1 MAKDGNAIINIVR
14 NVTGRVDSSDPLWS
28 NDVILGYINDFL
40 QLIMPQE
47 VRLYENK
54 TWWEF
59 SIDEN
64 SADPY
69 PVDLQAEGFT
79 TIGPLVYIA
88 GFNSNW
94 YQNPAVFFG
103 RWPETQTYTAQ
114 RPVDVLWYNNELVF
128 RGPPDDTYSVKI
140 NAYKVEAEIA
150 EGTNIDNDYFWR
162 YVAYGSAL
170 DIFSDYGELDQYEKY
185 YPVFNRY
192 RSKVVARTN
201 QQLMD
206 SRTLPRF

>member
-1 MAKDGNAIINIVR
+1 MSKDGNDIITIVR
-14 NVTGRVDSSDPLWS
+14 NVTGRVDANDPLWS

-40 QLIMPQE
+40 GLIMPQE

-69 PVDLQAEGFT
+69 PVDLTTLGYT
-79 TIGPLVYIA
+79 TIGPIA
-88 GFNSNW
+88 YVGGFDLDW
-94 YQNPAVFFG
+94 YQNPAVFYG
-103 RWPETQTYTAQ
+103 LWPETQTYTAQ
-114 RPVDVLWYNNELVF
+114 RPTAVLWYNNELTF
-128 RGPPDDTYSVKI
+128 RGPPDDTYEIKI
-140 NAYKVEAEIA
+140 NAYKVETEIS
-150 EGTNIDNDYFWR
+150 EGTNIDNPYFWR
-162 YVAYGSAL
+162 YVAYGASM

-185 YPVFNRY
+185 YPAFNRY
-192 RSKVVARTN
+192 RGLVVARTN
-201 QQLMD
+201 QQLYP